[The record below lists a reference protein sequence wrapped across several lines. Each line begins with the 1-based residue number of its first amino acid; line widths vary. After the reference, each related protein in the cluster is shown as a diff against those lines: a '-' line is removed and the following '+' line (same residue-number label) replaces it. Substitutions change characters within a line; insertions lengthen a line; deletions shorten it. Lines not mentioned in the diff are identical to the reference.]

1 MRNARY
7 ALRLAAMSGL
17 VLFSI
22 AAHPIPFQ
30 VGDSVTCHLMLDSPA
45 LSYEFTPVVGGTLR
59 VDLEPI
65 LCMPAAALQQQN
77 PVLAQLVVFRG
88 GPNVAPRPVAAGRLE
103 LDEAPSPLYFPAIP
117 GVPHRLVLS
126 LGESAQQIVFQL
138 TLRGLNMRGS
148 TFLVR
153 DEGDTR
159 LLTAATRSELA
170 VWVSSATETL
180 SATFSPDGN
189 RLLWKE
195 GSSVSLIETFTGQS
209 LGRFTLPPG
218 SDAEFQFAPEADVCL
233 PACVIEASTLSLHSS
248 IDLSEIA
255 SFPGTHAALSPRGD
269 RFIVYGATE
278 AVIADAR
285 SGIILGEW
293 PGGGS
298 KTEALLSPDG
308 RTVALWDAGST
319 GVQSGRLYETS
330 TGQPLG
336 AAFEFAS
343 LEMVLFSPDGSRV
356 LWMGISPA
364 GEERAALLQSTSDG
378 SLLPAGGL
386 TLFTRGAPLQA
397 HFGPMSRRLVLAP
410 TGEPEIPWTSLYDCR
425 TGVLLRSYI
434 GFGPLSAVR
443 FHPFGKTLLVV
454 GTGEDVEEREIK
466 FLDAEQGS
474 QLQQYNPQAFQYGEY
489 DPTGRRLALVTRQT
503 SQSTEWE
510 EIQLLDGLQ
519 GNAISSSNADD
530 WLDPLFSPDGERLVA
545 HSLGANWPDPI
556 TQSIIW
562 ETAAGS
568 QISSLR
574 PRIGHIQAKGVS
586 GDSTRYFFL
595 LQLNSGLQALMVMNL
610 ITGGQVGGALALTAA
625 ADPVLSLSGISLYY
639 VGKDSEDS
647 PGHIG
652 RVRLGDGQVQRGDAL
667 VYATPAK
674 LCWSGDGK
682 RLLFEYVTEAGER
695 RAALI
700 DARSL
705 ALLGDY
711 SAEGGAEFD
720 STVRPRFLSFDF
732 NGDGR
737 VDALDLFEL
746 QRRGDPEYPEVLHD
760 FIRASDWR

>member
-1 MRNARY
+1 MTNARY

-22 AAHPIPFQ
+22 TVHPVPFQ
-30 VGDSVTCHLMLDSPA
+30 VGDSVTCHLSLDGPA

-65 LCMPAAALQQQN
+65 LCMPAAAFPQQN

-88 GPNVAPRPVAAGRLE
+88 DPNVAPRPVAAGRLE
-103 LDEAPSPLYFPAIP
+103 PEEAPLPLYFPAIP

-126 LGESAQQIVFQL
+126 LGEAAQQIVFQL

-153 DEGDTR
+153 DENDTR

-170 VWVSSATETL
+170 VWVPSATQTL

-189 RLLWKE
+189 RLLLKE
-195 GSSVSLIETFTGQS
+195 GSSVSLIDTFTGQWLGS
-209 LGRFTLPPG
+209 LTLPPG
-218 SDAEFQFAPEADVCL
+218 SDAEFQFIPEADACL
-233 PACVIEASTLSLHSS
+233 PASVTEASTLSLLSTL
-248 IDLSEIA
+248 DLSEIA
-255 SFPGTHAALSPRGD
+255 SFLGTHAALSPRGD

-285 SGIILGEW
+285 SGAVLGQW

-298 KTEALLSPDG
+298 KTEALFSPDG
-308 RTVALWDAGST
+308 RTVAFWDAGSA

-343 LEMVLFSPDGSRV
+343 LDMVLFSPDGSRV

-378 SLLPAGGL
+378 SLVPAGGL

-397 HFGPMSRRLVLAP
+397 HFGPMSRRLLLAP

-425 TGVLLRSYI
+425 SGVLLRSYI
-434 GFGPLSAVR
+434 GFGPVSAVR

-466 FLDAEQGS
+466 FFDAEQGS

-489 DPTGRRLALVTRQT
+489 DPTGRRLALVTQQT

-519 GNAISSSNADD
+519 GSAISSANADD

-562 ETAAGS
+562 ETGEGS

-574 PRIGHIQAKGVS
+574 PRNGEVQARGVS
-586 GDSTRYFFL
+586 ADSTRYFFL
-595 LQLNSGLQALMVMNL
+595 LRLNSGLQTLLLMNL
-610 ITGGQVGGALALTAA
+610 TSGRQVGSGLSLNAA
-625 ADPVLSLSGISLYY
+625 ADPVLNLSGLYY
-639 VGKDSEDS
+639 VGKDSGNS
-647 PGHIG
+647 VGHIG
-652 RVRLGDGQVQRGDAL
+652 RVRLSDGQVQRGDAL
-667 VYATPAK
+667 VYATPGK

-682 RLLFEYVTEAGER
+682 RLLFDYVTEAGER

-711 SAEGGAEFD
+711 SADGGAEFD

-737 VDALDLFEL
+737 VDALDLFEI